1 MATNWIDDI
10 LPFRRLEYAKPEF
23 LLTDL
28 LWRSPGSSLA
38 ADVLGKP
45 LIKHLSDLKMTGD
58 PPRLTEPNRLVPR
71 QLRGGN
77 PKTVATQP
85 LAEGLDLTGRV
96 VVPEEAT
103 GPVRA
108 LLTSLAAPQT
118 RGDKSKS
125 IACVPV
131 HPAVVALQTLH
142 GLVNKPDPPELADA
156 IETMGWLGGAL
167 QEGAV
172 ARSLLTLF
180 GSASNP
186 RDGTTGAVEWLLPQ
200 IAAHAWSCLPAQFDK
215 PTTGWPV
222 WPTVC
227 ASPAVTRPESPVKEF
242 RRTPFFW
249 FWSKWKTL
257 NDPENN
263 WHERLPARRFTDWA
277 LCLLRTGLAFSY
289 LWEAEFFCRLH
300 EMVVR
305 RISPAS
311 VPTANRVRSLFHEGA
326 VLATIEPPAIP
337 ASQKSIWPATADLI
351 ARGRK
356 ARIQINDSLSDSDSD
371 SQRLPPGAF
380 LDAIDQWIAGLT
392 VEELQTAGVR
402 LRVTASTANNQK
414 EFVKYLL
421 LPRSSDDDSMD
432 QADFYA
438 LAQTNGRHT
447 WFRPGPEWLVVITSL
462 LCHRPGGQCTLGELN
477 DDLMS
482 LGVRAE
488 RSVLVGL
495 LEEAGLSSDSPDADD
510 ALVIRSGF

>member
-10 LPFRRLEYAKPEF
+10 LPFPRPEYAKQTES

-28 LWRSPGSSLA
+28 LWRSPGSSLS

-45 LIKHLSDLKMTGD
+45 LIEHLSDLKMRGD
-58 PPRLTEPNRLVPR
+58 PARLPEPNRLVPR

-77 PKTVATQP
+77 TKTVATQP

-96 VVPEEAT
+96 VVPAEAT

-108 LLTSLAAPQT
+108 LLTSLAAPQA
-118 RGDKSKS
+118 RGDKS

-142 GLVNKPDPPELADA
+142 GLVNKPSPANLARA

-172 ARSLLTLF
+172 ARSLLAIF
-180 GSASNP
+180 GTTSNP

-200 IAAHAWSCLPAQFDK
+200 IAAHAWSCLPARFGK
-215 PTTGWPV
+215 SATGWPV
-222 WPTVC
+222 WPAVSP
-227 ASPAVTRPESPVKEF
+227 SPAVTRPASPLKDF

-249 FWSKWKTL
+249 FWSKWQTL
-257 NDPENN
+257 SDPAAR

-300 EMVVR
+300 ELVIR
-305 RISPAS
+305 GLTHGS
-311 VPTANRVRSLFHEGA
+311 VPTAHRVRSLFQEGA

-337 ASQKSIWPATADLI
+337 ASQKSIWPSTADLI
-351 ARGRK
+351 ARGWK
-356 ARIQINDSLSDSDSD
+356 ARSQIDDSLGDGE
-371 SQRLPPGAF
+371 RLPPGPF
-380 LDAIDQWIAGLT
+380 LDALDQWIAGLT
-392 VEELQTAGVR
+392 GPQLQTAGAT

-421 LPRSSDDDSMD
+421 LPRASDDDSMD

-510 ALVIRSGF
+510 ALIIRSGF